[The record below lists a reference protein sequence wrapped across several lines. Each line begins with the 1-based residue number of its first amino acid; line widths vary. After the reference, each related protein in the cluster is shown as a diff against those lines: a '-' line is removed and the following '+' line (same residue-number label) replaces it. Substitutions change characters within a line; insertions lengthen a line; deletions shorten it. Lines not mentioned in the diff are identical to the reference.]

1 MRSVRSRIGIGIGM
15 CAMVSLLGGNAV
27 SAADADSIW
36 KDLGIKLS
44 GAVDTTYTQNFN
56 NPNTNLNS
64 LRVFDTQANSFVP
77 QVAQFMVERQA
88 VASGSAMDRV
98 GFRARVNF
106 GAQSR
111 FSRARTN
118 YQPGT
123 DNNELDVHE
132 LYGEYIAP
140 IGNGLKI
147 QAGKIN
153 TLIGLEVINSW
164 ENPSISRSWTFGLGQ
179 AFTTTGIR
187 FTYPFA
193 SWGTAAIG
201 LINGWDNIEDNNRGK
216 SFEYKVD
223 LTPHEMFGF
232 AVYGSYGAEQ
242 TNGNATVGNALTG
255 ACVSGTTGCDPTG
268 KRTVVGALIT
278 IKPTPKDTLILE
290 PYYANEGN
298 ATTNAGQPSRNARW
312 NALLLY
318 YTHDFNDQNQPH
330 AFSLRARGEIF
341 EDAGGTRTCVGG
353 NNFNGGANVCTGGF
367 GAGGFTTGGGVFNTA
382 TGSGARQTLWGGTF
396 TLQYKPAP
404 SLITRV
410 EFRYD
415 KSDQNVFLRGAG
427 EGINNQQTLG
437 FQVVYLF

>member
-1 MRSVRSRIGIGIGM
+1 MSARSRIGIGIGM

-36 KDLGIKLS
+36 KDLGLKLS

-56 NPNTNLNS
+56 NPATNLNQ
-64 LRVFDTQANSFVP
+64 LRIFDTQANSFVP
-77 QVAQFMVERQA
+77 QVAQFMVERPA

-123 DNNELDVHE
+123 DNTELDVHE

-153 TLIGLEVINSW
+153 TLIGYETINSW
-164 ENPSISRSWTFGLGQ
+164 ENPSISRSWTFGLSQ

-193 SWGTAAIG
+193 SWATVTMG

-216 SFEYKVD
+216 TFEWKAD
-223 LTPHEMFGF
+223 FTPHEVFGIAF
-232 AVYGSYGAEQ
+232 YGSYGSEQ
-242 TNGNATVGNALTG
+242 SNGNAAFGNAATG
-255 ACVSGTTGCDPTG
+255 ACVNGTLGCDPTA
-268 KRTVVGALIT
+268 KRTVVGSIIT

-290 PYYANEGN
+290 PYYGNEANAS
-298 ATTNAGQPSRNARW
+298 ATSPSQNARW
-312 NALLLY
+312 NALLAY
-318 YTHDFNDQNQPH
+318 YTHDFNDQQQPH
-330 AFSLRARGEIF
+330 AFSLRVRGEIF
-341 EDAGGTRTCVGG
+341 EDAGGVRTCVGG
-353 NNFNGGANVCTGGF
+353 NNFNGGANVCAGPAA
-367 GAGGFTTGGGVFNTA
+367 AGGFVPAPPLFNAA
-382 TGSGARQTLWGGTF
+382 TGIGQRQTLWGGTF

-404 SLITRV
+404 SLITRA

-427 EGINNQQTLG
+427 EAINNQQTLS

>member
-1 MRSVRSRIGIGIGM
+1 MSVRRRIGIGIGM

-44 GAVDTTYTQNFN
+44 GAVDTTYNYNFN

-64 LRVFDTQANSFVP
+64 LRIFDTQANSFVP
-77 QVAQFMVERQA
+77 QVAQFMVERPA
-88 VASGSAMDRV
+88 VASGSALDRV

-164 ENPSISRSWTFGLGQ
+164 ENPSISRSWTFGLAQ

-193 SWGTAAIG
+193 SWATAAIG

-216 SFEYKVD
+216 SFEWKVD
-223 LTPHEMFGF
+223 LTPHEKFGL
-232 AVYGSYGAEQ
+232 AVYGSYGPEQ
-242 TNGNATVGNALTG
+242 SNGNAVFGNAATG
-255 ACVSGTTGCDPTG
+255 ACLNGTTGCDSTA

-278 IKPTPKDTLILE
+278 IKPTPMDTLIIE
-290 PYYANEGN
+290 PYYGNEGN
-298 ATTNAGQPSRNARW
+298 ATLNPGQPSQNARW
-312 NALLLY
+312 NALLAY

-330 AFSLRARGEIF
+330 AFSFRARGEIF
-341 EDAGGTRTCVGG
+341 EDAGGVRTCVGG
-353 NNFNGGANVCTGGF
+353 NNFNGGANVCAGVPGGF
-367 GAGGFTTGGGVFNTA
+367 FPGGGLFNTA
-382 TGSGARQTLWGGTF
+382 TGGGVRQTLWGGTF

-404 SLITRV
+404 SLITRI

-415 KSDQNVFLRGAG
+415 KSDQNVFLRDNV
-427 EGINNQQTLG
+427 GINNQQTLG
-437 FQVVYLF
+437 AQVVYLF

>member
-1 MRSVRSRIGIGIGM
+1 MSVRSRIGIGLGM
-15 CAMVSLLGGNAV
+15 CAMVSLLGSNV
-27 SAADADSIW
+27 SMAAHMEGHAAQHIEKESVFTS
-36 KDLGIKLS
+36 LGFKIS

-56 NPNTNLNS
+56 NPATNVNS
-64 LRVFDTQANSFVP
+64 LRIFDTQANSFVP
-77 QVAQFMVERQA
+77 QVAQIVFEKTA
-88 VASGSAMDRV
+88 VASGSTADRV
-98 GFRARVNF
+98 GFRARLNF

-132 LYGEYIAP
+132 LYAEYIAP

-153 TLIGLEVINSW
+153 TLIGYETINSW
-164 ENPSISRSWTFGLGQ
+164 ENPSISRSWTFGLAQ

-216 SFEYKVD
+216 SFEWKVD

-242 TNGNATVGNALTG
+242 SNGNAGGGNAALGGCVAAGLTLG
-255 ACVSGTTGCDPTG
+255 GTGCDPTA
-268 KRTVVGALIT
+268 KRTVVGVLIT
-278 IKPTPKDTLILE
+278 IKPTPKDTLIIE
-290 PYYANEGN
+290 PYYGNEGN
-298 ATTNAGQPSRNARW
+298 ASVPSSINPGSPSQNARW
-312 NALLLY
+312 NALLAY

-330 AFSLRARGEIF
+330 AFRFSARGEIF
-341 EDAGGTRTCVGG
+341 EDAAGARSCIGG
-353 NNFNGGANVCTGGF
+353 NNFNGGTNV
-367 GAGGFTTGGGVFNTA
+367 
-382 TGSGARQTLWGGTF
+382 
-396 TLQYKPAP
+396 
-404 SLITRV
+404 
-410 EFRYD
+410 
-415 KSDQNVFLRGAG
+415 
-427 EGINNQQTLG
+427 
-437 FQVVYLF
+437 